1 MDKEGISDLK
11 TDLFQWLHMSSEHH
25 STILS
30 SASLLAK
37 YTTEGEQP
45 QRDKHIARIKSSVNN
60 LTSILNEFL
69 SIGRIDDGRIEPQA
83 TTFDVQEMVSGICTE
98 MQMLSTQ
105 NQQIT
110 YKHLGQ
116 TMVYLDPNLFRN
128 IIINLLSNAIKFSHP
143 GGKIELNTTVQ
154 ERELSVVI
162 RDYGIGIAAQ
172 DQKRL
177 FKRFF
182 RARNAVNIQ
191 GTGLGLHIVGKYL
204 ELMNGKI
211 TFNSNLGEGTIFNIV
226 IPVNYI

>member
-1 MDKEGISDLK
+1 
-11 TDLFQWLHMSSEHH
+11 
-25 STILS
+25 
-30 SASLLAK
+30 
-37 YTTEGEQP
+37 
-45 QRDKHIARIKSSVNN
+45 
-60 LTSILNEFL
+60 
-69 SIGRIDDGRIEPQA
+69 
-83 TTFDVQEMVSGICTE
+83 

-191 GTGLGLHIVGKYL
+191 GTGLGLHIVGNYL